1 MEYGRRGPF
10 AGDFIFVSAKNT
22 DASRLCAHN
31 MGTRSSACFLV
42 RCTCRWWTY
51 PARGEMEGETGAL
64 GFILVTAIPF
74 QTACP
79 PYDKYRRH
87 FAKLQSVVKFCTLK
101 QKNGIKAR
109 DLLSNPIYCKAD
121 EISFDYF
128 YQKNRNICSDEKD
141 FDAFHGIMAYN
152 IALTKKGWRRKKAYL
167 LNRTLFGYVRTSQ
180 VLNAAVRKYGGK
192 KNAASNVLT
201 STKRK

>member
-1 MEYGRRGPF
+1 M
-10 AGDFIFVSAKNT
+10 
-22 DASRLCAHN
+22 H
-31 MGTRSSACFLV
+31 
-42 RCTCRWWTY
+42 
-51 PARGEMEGETGAL
+51 
-64 GFILVTAIPF
+64 
-74 QTACP
+74 
-79 PYDKYRRH
+79 
-87 FAKLQSVVKFCTLK
+87 LK
-101 QKNGIKAR
+101 TKNGIKAR

-152 IALTKKGWRRKKAYL
+152 IALTKKGWKRKKAYL